1 MTGVCG
7 EKKGTVEAWLPF
19 VGKRKGQLRRGWRLW
34 GKERDN
40 WGAAGVCREKKGTVK
55 AWLAFVGKRKGQL
68 RRGWRLWGKERD
80 SWGALPWRSLAGKR
94 GSCRYPCTGF
104 SENVLSTA
112 TRYEM
117 LEGLSYSARERALPL
132 SIQITVL
139 KDKISIGNN
148 LTCSDIWHNCYT

>member
-1 MTGVCG
+1 MAGVCG
-7 EKKGTVEAWLPF
+7 
-19 VGKRKGQLRRGWRLW
+19 
-34 GKERDN
+34 
-40 WGAAGVCREKKGTVK
+40 EKKGTVK

-80 SWGALPWRSLAGKR
+80 SYGALPWRSLAGKR

-104 SENVLSTA
+104 SENVLSTV

-117 LEGLSYSARERALPL
+117 LEDLSYCARERALPL
-132 SIQITVL
+132 SIQITLL

-148 LTCSDIWHNCYT
+148 LICSDIWHKYAG